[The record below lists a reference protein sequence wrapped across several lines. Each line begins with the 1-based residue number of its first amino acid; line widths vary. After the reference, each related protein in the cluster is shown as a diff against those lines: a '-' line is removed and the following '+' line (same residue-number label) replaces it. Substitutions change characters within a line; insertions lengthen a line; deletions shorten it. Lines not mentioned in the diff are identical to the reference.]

1 MLRCTTVTTQ
11 ERDER
16 VVGYRVGY
24 EYAGRRYETMT
35 DYHPGSEIRVRVDVS
50 PAG

>member
-1 MLRCTTVTTQ
+1 VVTSRD
-11 ERDER
+11 RDER

-24 EYAGRRYETMT
+24 EYAGRRYQTVT